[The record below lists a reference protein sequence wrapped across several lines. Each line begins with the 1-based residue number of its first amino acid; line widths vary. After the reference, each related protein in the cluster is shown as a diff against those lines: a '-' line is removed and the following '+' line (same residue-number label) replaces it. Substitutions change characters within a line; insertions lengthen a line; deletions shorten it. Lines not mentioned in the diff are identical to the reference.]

1 MHDFLVD
8 NKTIYN
14 LELAF
19 IQFFNFI
26 TKITILLFMVGF
38 FKEPPISILKIN
50 YVIKIAIAVFLIYR
64 FNPYRKQQIVF
75 TKLDRKVAY
84 SAGVYIL
91 TISFIDI
98 LDQYVEMARAQITKY
113 TLPIITH
120 ATTFIKPIA

>member
-1 MHDFLVD
+1 MPDFLID

-14 LELAF
+14 FELAF
-19 IQFFNFI
+19 IKFFNFI
-26 TKITILLFMVGF
+26 TKISILLFMIGF

-50 YVIKIAIAVFLIYR
+50 YVIKIAIAFFLIYR
-64 FNPYRKQQIVF
+64 FNSYRTNIVF

-84 SAGVYIL
+84 SAGLYIL

-98 LDQYVEMARAQITKY
+98 LNPYLEMVRAQITQY

-120 ATTFIKPIA
+120 VLGDFRA

>member
-8 NKTIYN
+8 NKTIYKF
-14 LELAF
+14 ELAF
-19 IQFFNFI
+19 IKIFNFV

-64 FNPYRKQQIVF
+64 FNSYRTNIVF
-75 TKLDRKVAY
+75 TKLDQKVAY

-98 LDQYVEMARAQITKY
+98 LNPYLEMVRAQITQY
-113 TLPIITH
+113 TLPIIAH
-120 ATTFIKPIA
+120 ATSRIRA